1 MECKLITSAAG
12 VLLKTHDTTRTV
24 FNYQLTA
31 DGLVFTAPHRGRKTL
46 ADVQGRQL
54 QEGPEEVRPSHRRP
68 QEAADESL
76 RRCGEGTE
84 SDIPVD

>member
-31 DGLVFTAPHRGRKTL
+31 D
-46 ADVQGRQL
+46 
-54 QEGPEEVRPSHRRP
+54 
-68 QEAADESL
+68 
-76 RRCGEGTE
+76 
-84 SDIPVD
+84 